1 MMYNPNAPIIPHV
14 GMGGFLLNMSKEEAE
29 VALGHPLPEGE
40 TIHNGAWESY
50 EIEDV
55 LTLYFSVAQNKLKAI
70 VTKKAYLGSLLGK
83 ISTSTKED
91 LLRLDPTLVYDDFEE
106 VYSSKE
112 HGYQIVTNLPDERA
126 EWISISTDD
135 WDESRRMLP

>member
-1 MMYNPNAPIIPHV
+1 M
-14 GMGGFLLNMSKEEAE
+14 
-29 VALGHPLPEGE
+29 
-40 TIHNGAWESY
+40 
-50 EIEDV
+50 
-55 LTLYFSVAQNKLKAI
+55 
-70 VTKKAYLGSLLGK
+70 GSLLGK